1 MNEPLMKAC
10 LICDGPVIQ
19 NLKAHMSKK
28 RFESVRFCSQECWR
42 EYDKKHPSGFRK
54 TFIKNALY
62 NPIEENDED
71 VRVNKIIEEI
81 RDVESRLKIVD
92 EWLTPQETVKR
103 MFQKHN

>member
-1 MNEPLMKAC
+1 
-10 LICDGPVIQ
+10 
-19 NLKAHMSKK
+19 MSKK

-71 VRVNKIIEEI
+71 IRVKKIIEEI
-81 RDVESRLKIVD
+81 KKEASKLRQQE
-92 EWLTPQETVKR
+92 EWLNPHDTVLR
-103 MFQKHN
+103 MFARHY